1 MDIFQ
6 KRWELLKLKEINYKK
21 KKNWENIKRNNLKY
35 ETNKCIYGFQQ
46 FKTIRSFT
54 ENIISGKITI
64 RKANED
70 QSNLSENIV
79 EFRQIYTKNRR
90 R

>member
-1 MDIFQ
+1 MRTTEI
-6 KRWELLKLKEINYKK
+6 KRNKLLE